1 MPTITDSQLDE
12 LLNNMDPKMAAHYR
26 STLAGDVAAVYCMS
40 KTCKGRKIGAQNAAG
55 QWVGTTPTKKSGL
68 LSTRARFDG
77 HTGFRCRCGASS
89 ITSPA
94 ETGIITGEAPTR
106 SALAKVYEKQQQ
118 NPAKVTEHADGTV
131 TTDGF
136 KIEQLRSA
144 A

>member
-12 LLNNMDPKMAAHYR
+12 MLSNMDPTLAAHYR
-26 STLAGDVAAVYCMS
+26 TALAGEQAAVYCMS
-40 KTCKGRKIGAQNAAG
+40 KKCKGRKIGAQNAAG
-55 QWVGTTPTKKSGL
+55 IWVGLNATKTSGL
-68 LSTRARFDG
+68 LSSRGRFDG
-77 HTGFRCRCGASS
+77 HIGFRCRCGNSS

-94 ETGIITGEAPTR
+94 ESGIITGEAPTR
-106 SALAKVYEKQQQ
+106 KALAEVYERQQK

-131 TTDGF
+131 TVDGF